1 MRKRYTKAPLPFT
14 GQKRNFLKLVEK
26 ALIENIDNDGEGWT
40 IIDVFGGS
48 GLLAR
53 NAKDICPK
61 AQVIFNDYDNYA
73 ERLANIK
80 QTNQLRQQLAH
91 CLIDVKPETRLSN
104 EKKKEI
110 IDIIR
115 RFDGYKDIKAL
126 TSWLLFSGSDVKS
139 LEALFK
145 KSLWNNL
152 IKRDYPVS
160 DDYLDGLDIVR
171 MDFKDLINQHRH
183 KEKVLF
189 LLDPPYICTEQSTYK
204 KETYFDLIDFLE
216 LMRLIRPPF
225 IMFSSAKSE
234 FNRYID
240 FLIKHKEKNYQH
252 FVDAVEQKINVRVNH
267 NVNYQDNIVYKF

>member
-61 AQVIFNDYDNYA
+61 ARVIFNDYDNYA

-80 QTNQLRQQLAH
+80 QTNQLRQQLAN
-91 CLIDVKPETRLSN
+91 CLIDVKPEARLSN

-160 DDYLDGLDIVR
+160 DDYLDGLNIVR

-240 FLIKHKEKNYQH
+240 FLIKHKEKNYQY

-267 NVNYQDNIVYKF
+267 NVNYQDNMVYKF

>member
-14 GQKRNFLKLVEK
+14 GQKRNFLNLTEK
-26 ALIENIDNDGEGWT
+26 ALIENIKNNGEGWT

-53 NAKDICPK
+53 LAKDVKPQ
-61 AQVIFNDYDNYA
+61 ARVIYNDYDNYA
-73 ERLANIK
+73 ERIANIK
-80 QTNQLRQQLAH
+80 QTNQLRQLLAN
-91 CLIDVKPETRLSN
+91 CLIEVKPEARLSN

-110 IDIIR
+110 VDIIQH
-115 RFDGYKDIKAL
+115 FNGYKDIKVLA
-126 TSWLLFSGSDVKS
+126 SWLLFSGNDVKS
-139 LEALFK
+139 IEELFK
-145 KSLWNNL
+145 KTLWNNL
-152 IKRDYPVS
+152 TKRDYPVA

-171 MDFKDLINQHRH
+171 MDFKELINKYQH

-225 IMFSSAKSE
+225 IMFSSVKSE
-234 FNRYID
+234 FNRYIY
-240 FLIKHKEKNYQH
+240 FLIKHKEKNYRH

-267 NVNYQDNIVYKF
+267 NVNYQDNMVYKF